1 MENSM
6 NGILLSDSCYL
17 RETCWK
23 FNNKQEAECR
33 TQNVFCPRFFR
44 MNYLYEE
51 SLMSMKQRQHVSL
64 RIDEDGTDLEAFNKL
79 KNIEE
84 HIDQFVAGGNNL
96 YLHSTT
102 CGNGKTAWA
111 LRMLQSYIG
120 KIWYKSDLKCKV
132 LFINVPRYILAL
144 KDSISASNDYID
156 HIKKYIFDADLVVFD
171 EVGTKALTTWEHEQI
186 LNLVNTRI
194 DMNKSNIYTSNL
206 TGIELREKVGDRLYS
221 RIMNLSIDIELFGS
235 DKRGVN

>member
-1 MENSM
+1 M

-17 RETCWK
+17 RDTCWK
-23 FNNKQEAECR
+23 YHNKDAECK
-33 TQNVFCPRFFR
+33 TQNIYCPRFFR
-44 MNYLYEE
+44 MNYLFEE
-51 SLMSMKQRQHVSL
+51 SLMSMKQRQHISL

-79 KNIEE
+79 KNIEQR
-84 HIDQFVAGGNNL
+84 IDEFVNGGNNL

-111 LRMLQSYIG
+111 LRLLQSYIG
-120 KIWYKSDLKCKV
+120 KIWYKSDLKCRV

-144 KDSISASNDYID
+144 KDSISVSNDYID

-206 TGIELREKVGDRLYS
+206 TGLELREKVGDRLYS
-221 RIMNLSIDIELFGS
+221 RIMNLSVDIELFGS

>member
-1 MENSM
+1 MS
-6 NGILLSDSCYL
+6 GIMLSDNCYL
-17 RETCWK
+17 RDTCWK
-23 FNNKQEAECR
+23 YHNKDAECK
-33 TQNVFCPRFFR
+33 TQNIYCPRFFR
-44 MNYLYEE
+44 MNYLFEE
-51 SLMSMKQRQHVSL
+51 SLMSMKQRQHLSL
-64 RIDEDGTDLEAFNKL
+64 RIDEDGTDFEAFNKL

-84 HIDQFVAGGNNL
+84 NIEKFVINGNNL
-96 YLHSTT
+96 YLHSLT

-111 LRMLQSYIG
+111 LRLLQAYIS
-120 KIWYKSDLKCKV
+120 KIWYKSDLTCKV

-206 TGIELREKVGDRLYS
+206 SGMELREKVGDRLYS
-221 RIMNLSIDIELFGS
+221 RIMNLSTDIELFGS
-235 DKRGVN
+235 DKRGVS